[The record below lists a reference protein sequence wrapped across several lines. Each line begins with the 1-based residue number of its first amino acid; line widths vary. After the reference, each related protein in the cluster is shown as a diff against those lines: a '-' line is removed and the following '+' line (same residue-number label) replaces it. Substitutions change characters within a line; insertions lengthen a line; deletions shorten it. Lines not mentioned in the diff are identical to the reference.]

1 MMRKVNDLP
10 KGHHGFFISFE
21 GVDGSGK
28 TTQANMLSSHL
39 IQNNFDVVTTHE
51 PGGTRVGEKIR
62 EILLD
67 PALQEMDPMTE
78 AILYAADR
86 AQHAREVLRPALN
99 AGKVI
104 ICDRY
109 IDSSLAYQGVARGL
123 GLEGIRN
130 LNEWATNDLYPN
142 LTILIKIPFETGLKR
157 LPYGQLDRMEMQDP
171 SFHATVQEAYL
182 TLAKFFSQ
190 RVIIING
197 EEKPEVIHH
206 HVMEEVEKHL

>member
-1 MMRKVNDLP
+1 MMKKIADVPR
-10 KGHHGFFISFE
+10 GHHGFFISFE

-28 TTQANMLSSHL
+28 TTQANMLSAHL
-39 IQNNFDVVTTHE
+39 LQSNYEVVTTHE
-51 PGGTRVGEKIR
+51 PGGTRIGEMIR
-62 EILLD
+62 RILLD
-67 PALQEMDPMTE
+67 PKLEEMEPLTE

-86 AQHAREVLRPALN
+86 AQHAAEVIRPALQSS
-99 AGKVI
+99 KVV

-142 LTILIKIPFETGLKR
+142 LTILIKVPFETSLKR
-157 LPYGQLDRMEMQDP
+157 LPYGELDRMEMQSS
-171 SFHATVQEAYL
+171 SFHAAVQDAYL

-190 RVIIING
+190 RVLVING

-206 HVMEEVEKHL
+206 HIMEEVDKHL